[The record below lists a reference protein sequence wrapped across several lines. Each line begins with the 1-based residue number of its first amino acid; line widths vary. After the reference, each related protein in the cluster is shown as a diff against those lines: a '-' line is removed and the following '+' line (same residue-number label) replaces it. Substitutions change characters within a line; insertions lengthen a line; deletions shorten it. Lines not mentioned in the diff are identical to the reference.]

1 MKYAI
6 TGLIGSGKSSV
17 SEYLRNKGYFVF
29 DCDKYNAYLLN
40 EDERCF
46 KLIKESFP
54 SCIKDNKIDKQIL
67 ANIIFNNN
75 NKEKEKLENILH
87 PLILDEMLKDA
98 SIYDPFFAEV
108 PLLFEVNWD
117 KYFDYSL
124 LIVCDKEIS
133 LKRLIKRGVS
143 EKESLRRLDNQMDV
157 SKKIERSNGII
168 YNNYDLDYLYSQIDR
183 WLIENV
189 RK

>member
-1 MKYAI
+1 
-6 TGLIGSGKSSV
+6 
-17 SEYLRNKGYFVF
+17 
-29 DCDKYNAYLLN
+29 
-40 EDERCF
+40 
-46 KLIKESFP
+46 
-54 SCIKDNKIDKQIL
+54 
-67 ANIIFNNN
+67 
-75 NKEKEKLENILH
+75 
-87 PLILDEMLKDA
+87 MLKDA

-124 LIVCDKEIS
+124 LVVCDKEIS

>member
-1 MKYAI
+1 M
-6 TGLIGSGKSSV
+6 
-17 SEYLRNKGYFVF
+17 
-29 DCDKYNAYLLN
+29 
-40 EDERCF
+40 
-46 KLIKESFP
+46 
-54 SCIKDNKIDKQIL
+54 
-67 ANIIFNNN
+67 ANIIFNN

-87 PLILDEMLKDA
+87 PLILDEMLKDT

>member
-17 SEYLRNKGYFVF
+17 SEYLRSKGYFVF
-29 DCDKYNAYLLN
+29 DCDKYNSYLLN
-40 EDERCF
+40 EDKKCF
-46 KLIKESFP
+46 ELIKDSFP
-54 SCIKDNKIDKQIL
+54 SCIKDNKIDRQL
-67 ANIIFNNN
+67 LSNIIFD
-75 NKEKEKLENILH
+75 NKQEKEKLENILH
-87 PLILDEMLKDA
+87 PLILDKMLAYADT
-98 SIYDPFFAEV
+98 YNPFFAEV

-124 LIVCDKEIS
+124 LVVCEKEIS

-143 EKESLRRLDNQMDV
+143 KKESLRRLDNQMDV

-168 YNNYDLDYLYSQIDR
+168 YNNNDLAYLYDQIDR

-189 RK
+189 GK